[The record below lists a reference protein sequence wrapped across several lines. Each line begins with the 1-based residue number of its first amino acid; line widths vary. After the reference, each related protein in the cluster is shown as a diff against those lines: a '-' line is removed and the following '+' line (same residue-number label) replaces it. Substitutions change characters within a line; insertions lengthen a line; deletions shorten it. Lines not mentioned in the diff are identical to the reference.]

1 MHSPHLLPVTRPT
14 GIFDVPP
21 RAAAAFKGRG
31 MTMMGWEAGGPGPS
45 LGWEARAAKPGTD
58 SMKRGA
64 VRSGGMDAALGSGL
78 GREARFAKSRQG
90 PYAEPA
96 TGRLSRWSLGA
107 VGRRGGGLRAALG
120 RVARIAKSRQG
131 PYAEPATGRLSRW
144 SLGAVGW
151 RDCRPRSGRRLRSRI
166 PDKTHTTSRGAVG
179 RWGWRDCCP
188 SSGRRLRSRNSDKT
202 HTTSRGA
209 VGRWGWRTAVRPPAG
224 GSNRKTRTRSYTTWH
239 GAVGRW
245 GWRDCRPRSGRRL
258 RSRNSDKILYNVARC
273 GRTTGMA
280 DCGPPSGRR
289 LSRETRT
296 RPYGTPA
303 TGHLS
308 RWSRGAVGRWGWRDC
323 RPRSGRRLRSRNSD
337 KILYNV
343 ARCGRTTGMAGLLP
357 ALGQVAP
364 VAKLGQD
371 PCGACHRALVP
382 VVARCGRMAG
392 DG

>member
-209 VGRWGWRTAVRPPAG
+209 VGRWGWRDCRPASGRRLRSRNSDKTHTTSRGAVGRWGWRTAVRPPAG

-239 GAVGRW
+239 
-245 GWRDCRPRSGRRL
+245 
-258 RSRNSDKILYNVARC
+258 
-273 GRTTGMA
+273 
-280 DCGPPSGRR
+280 
-289 LSRETRT
+289 
-296 RPYGTPA
+296 
-303 TGHLS
+303 
-308 RWSRGAVGRWGWRDC
+308 GAVGRWGWRDC

>member
-179 RWGWRDCCP
+179 RWGWRDC
-188 SSGRRLRSRNSDKT
+188 
-202 HTTSRGA
+202 
-209 VGRWGWRTAVRPPAG
+209 
-224 GSNRKTRTRSYTTWH
+224 
-239 GAVGRW
+239 
-245 GWRDCRPRSGRRL
+245 
-258 RSRNSDKILYNVARC
+258 
-273 GRTTGMA
+273 
-280 DCGPPSGRR
+280 
-289 LSRETRT
+289 
-296 RPYGTPA
+296 
-303 TGHLS
+303 
-308 RWSRGAVGRWGWRDC
+308 